1 VTHFL
6 VAILVIVGAV
16 LPIVNPPGDAPL
28 FLRLTS
34 GCDDATRKLLATR
47 IAGYSFMLLLGS
59 MLFGSFVLRLFDL
72 SIAVVQVTGGGGRM
86 RPRLEAAER

>member
-1 VTHFL
+1 MAWTDVTHFF

-34 GCDDATRKLLATR
+34 GCDDATRKLLATQ

-59 MLFGSFVLRLFDL
+59 MLFGR
-72 SIAVVQVTGGGGRM
+72 Q
-86 RPRLEAAER
+86 